1 MNILVPVDGTEHSL
15 RAVEFLTTRTDLLG
29 AAPKITIFFS
39 QHPVP
44 QRMITSLEPLTI
56 KDYYAEEAESLFA
69 SVRALLGD
77 TKLNIEMHYA
87 VGSPAEEIVKE
98 ADLVDANLIIMGIR
112 GHSAV
117 SSFLFGSV
125 SNAVLAHTHRPILM
139 LRDKLPEGTSLLR
152 IGIACDGSEYG
163 ERAVDFVLK
172 NRALFGSETRYELLN
187 AGRSTHT
194 IGLSS
199 MASMMSSPTAA
210 SLHGI
215 ITLCVKNKVPRPGF
229 AEALRAA
236 FEAEGIKP
244 RPVRLDGNP
253 GEVIADY
260 AENTPLDLLLMGSH
274 GYGNLR
280 SALMG
285 STAQKIAAN
294 SSVPL
299 LIIR

>member
-98 ADLVDANLIIMGIR
+98 ADLVDADLIIMGIR

-139 LRDKLPEGTSLLR
+139 LRNKLRNPLRASQRGPLHPYDRPLL
-152 IGIACDGSEYG
+152 DGKHDVES
-163 ERAVDFVLK
+163 D
-172 NRALFGSETRYELLN
+172 
-187 AGRSTHT
+187 GRRRH
-194 IGLSS
+194 GQ
-199 MASMMSSPTAA
+199 AS
-210 SLHGI
+210 
-215 ITLCVKNKVPRPGF
+215 RP
-229 AEALRAA
+229 ALRRSDGRPHAQVRGRRHQAA
-236 FEAEGIKP
+236 P
-244 RPVRLDGNP
+244 RAP
-253 GEVIADY
+253 
-260 AENTPLDLLLMGSH
+260 
-274 GYGNLR
+274 
-280 SALMG
+280 
-285 STAQKIAAN
+285 
-294 SSVPL
+294 
-299 LIIR
+299 

>member
-98 ADLVDANLIIMGIR
+98 ADLVDADLIIMGIR

-125 SNAVLAHTHRPILM
+125 SNL
-139 LRDKLPEGTSLLR
+139 SL
-152 IGIACDGSEYG
+152 IHI
-163 ERAVDFVLK
+163 
-172 NRALFGSETRYELLN
+172 
-187 AGRSTHT
+187 
-194 IGLSS
+194 
-199 MASMMSSPTAA
+199 
-210 SLHGI
+210 
-215 ITLCVKNKVPRPGF
+215 
-229 AEALRAA
+229 
-236 FEAEGIKP
+236 
-244 RPVRLDGNP
+244 
-253 GEVIADY
+253 
-260 AENTPLDLLLMGSH
+260 
-274 GYGNLR
+274 
-280 SALMG
+280 
-285 STAQKIAAN
+285 
-294 SSVPL
+294 
-299 LIIR
+299 

>member
-29 AAPKITIFFS
+29 AAPKVTIFFS
-39 QHPVP
+39 QDPVP
-44 QRMITSLEPLTI
+44 QRMVASLEPLTI

-77 TKLNIEMHYA
+77 TKLDIEMHYA
-87 VGSPAEEIVKE
+87 IGTPAEEIVKE
-98 ADLVDANLIIMGIR
+98 ADLIDADLIIMGIR
-112 GHSAV
+112 GHTAV
-117 SSFLFGSV
+117 NSFLFGSV
-125 SNAVLAHTHRPILM
+125 SNAVLAHTRRPILM

-172 NRALFGSETRYELLN
+172 NRALFGSDTRYELLN

-210 SLHGI
+210 ADM
-215 ITLCVKNKVPRPGF
+215 VK
-229 AEALRAA
+229 LRGQQ
-236 FEAEGIKP
+236 FEAVMNALMPKFEAAGIKP

-260 AENTPLDLLLMGSH
+260 AENTPLDLLVMGSH

>member
-98 ADLVDANLIIMGIR
+98 ADLVDADLIIMGIR

-163 ERAVDFVLK
+163 ERAVYFVLK

-187 AGRSTHT
+187 AG
-194 IGLSS
+194 LSS

-210 SLHGI
+210 ADM
-215 ITLCVKNKVPRPGF
+215 VKLRGQHFDAVM
-229 AEALRAA
+229 AALMPK

>member
-77 TKLNIEMHYA
+77 TKLNIEMYYA

-98 ADLVDANLIIMGIR
+98 ADLVDADLIIMGIR

-194 IGLSS
+194 IGLKI
-199 MASMMSSPTAA
+199 
-210 SLHGI
+210 G
-215 ITLCVKNKVPRPGF
+215 
-229 AEALRAA
+229 RAH
-236 FEAEGIKP
+236 
-244 RPVRLDGNP
+244 V
-253 GEVIADY
+253 
-260 AENTPLDLLLMGSH
+260 
-274 GYGNLR
+274 
-280 SALMG
+280 
-285 STAQKIAAN
+285 
-294 SSVPL
+294 
-299 LIIR
+299 

>member
-1 MNILVPVDGTEHSL
+1 MRILVPVDGSENSMH
-15 RAVEFLTTRTDLLG
+15 AVEFIASRTTLLG
-29 AAPKITIFFS
+29 SNPEIEVLNVQLPLPARACRLVGQDSLTRYYEDEAAKVFE
-39 QHPVP
+39 PV
-44 QRMITSLEPLTI
+44 R
-56 KDYYAEEAESLFA
+56 AELNKVGFQAGEAFLVGEASDSIAAEAEKF
-69 SVRALLGD
+69 G
-77 TKLNIEMHYA
+77 
-87 VGSPAEEIVKE
+87 
-98 ADLVDANLIIMGIR
+98 ADLIVMGSR
-112 GHSAV
+112 GQTALRGL
-117 SSFLFGSV
+117 FFGSV

-210 SLHGI
+210 ADM
-215 ITLCVKNKVPRPGF
+215 VKLRGQHFDAVM
-229 AEALRAA
+229 AALMPK

>member
-98 ADLVDANLIIMGIR
+98 ADLVDADLIIMGIR

-125 SNAVLAHTHRPILM
+125 SNGVLAKSKCPVLM
-139 LRDKLPEGTSLLR
+139 LRDKAAPQSDALKV
-152 IGIACDGSEYG
+152 GIAVDGSKY
-163 ERAVDFVLK
+163 
-172 NRALFGSETRYELLN
+172 
-187 AGRSTHT
+187 GRS
-194 IGLSS
+194 
-199 MASMMSSPTAA
+199 A
-210 SLHGI
+210 
-215 ITLCVKNKVPRPGF
+215 
-229 AEALRAA
+229 
-236 FEAEGIKP
+236 
-244 RPVRLDGNP
+244 VR
-253 GEVIADY
+253 
-260 AENTPLDLLLMGSH
+260 
-274 GYGNLR
+274 
-280 SALMG
+280 
-285 STAQKIAAN
+285 
-294 SSVPL
+294 
-299 LIIR
+299 

>member
-98 ADLVDANLIIMGIR
+98 ADLVDADLIIMGIR

-172 NRALFGSETRYELLN
+172 NRALLRNPL
-187 AGRSTHT
+187 R
-194 IGLSS
+194 
-199 MASMMSSPTAA
+199 ASQRG
-210 SLHGI
+210 SLH
-215 ITLCVKNKVPRPGF
+215 PYDRPLLDGKHDVESDGRRRHGQ
-229 AEALRAA
+229 ASRPALRRSDGRPHAQVRGRRHQAA
-236 FEAEGIKP
+236 P
-244 RPVRLDGNP
+244 RAP
-253 GEVIADY
+253 
-260 AENTPLDLLLMGSH
+260 
-274 GYGNLR
+274 
-280 SALMG
+280 
-285 STAQKIAAN
+285 
-294 SSVPL
+294 
-299 LIIR
+299 